1 VDVPL
6 WAAILIGLGSG
17 LVATITRISYE
28 RTAELRTRMI
38 QAADEFLTGGAR
50 VTAALRSAGATVM
63 NVDYV
68 TDADGE
74 FHPAIKRDITT
85 LDELFD
91 ELRERFGR
99 VQLLF
104 GVPLESR
111 AARHAEW
118 VVIAMRNCHNALAT
132 RPHSI
137 ALDPAGK
144 VERPALQQWN
154 RNFSLVI
161 TEQGEFSQAARRE
174 IRAGFLE
181 TGWRREWSGP
191 LFRRLRVWHAL
202 WRRRRARHARDAAQS
217 SPGPD

>member
-1 VDVPL
+1 VTVPL

-50 VTAALRSAGATVM
+50 ATAALRNAGKTVG
-63 NVDYV
+63 NVDV
-68 TDADGE
+68 VIDADDA
-74 FHPAIKRDITT
+74 FHPEIQNDIAT

-91 ELRERFGR
+91 DLRERFGR

-118 VVIAMRNCHNALAT
+118 VIISMRNCHNALAA

-137 ALDPAGK
+137 TPDPTAH

-161 TEQGEFSQAARRE
+161 TEQGEFSRAARRE

-181 TGWRREWSGP
+181 TGWHRVWNGP
-191 LFRRLRVWHAL
+191 LLHRLRIWHAL
-202 WRRRRARHARDAAQS
+202 WRRRRTRDA
-217 SPGPD
+217 GG